1 MWRSVEHTV
10 QELHL
15 ASFFFI
21 PIPLPGAYGTCIDSL
36 FARALCPCSSP
47 AACLRVASTALA
59 AELQIPR
66 YLEPLRFMVR
76 GFCGET
82 HLEHVWCKLLLLAV
96 TLTFI
101 GVCAGKQDATE
112 Q

>member
-1 MWRSVEHTV
+1 MRRSVEHTV

-15 ASFFFI
+15 ASFFLFQSHCQELTGLASI
-21 PIPLPGAYGTCIDSL
+21 PFLPER
-36 FARALCPCSSP
+36 FARVVSP